1 MIGGI
6 WTDESSRRGVRDEAV
21 WAFAPEVNRSNYLW
35 NPSWRQHIG
44 EVSNSK
50 PVVDRH
56 RFKNWGFEA
65 AVARGWED

>member
-1 MIGGI
+1 M
-6 WTDESSRRGVRDEAV
+6 A
-21 WAFAPEVNRSNYLW
+21 AY
-35 NPSWRQHIG
+35 IG

-50 PVVDRH
+50 PVADRH